1 MYSIILHY
9 ITLYSI
15 ILYYIV
21 FYYIILYYIV
31 FYYITLYY
39 IILYCI
45 LLYYIILYY
54 IYYIYYIYIIL
65 YIYTINPS
73 YISDYYTNFAK
84 EIPRK
89 FHENSM
95 KSPWNHHETS
105 PVSALSPS
113 IPSARAGHSALP
125 PTTLCPPRFPRGWS
139 LVPRPKIHPIL
150 DGENR
155 PKITSELVGFED
167 TANWPKELGKNP
179 MEMVIVCY
187 SYLPGSSLYGRCTH
201 CSRIWIPRWSV
212 GITCQKIF
220 PGQIKMSWDITQL

>member
-1 MYSIILHY
+1 
-9 ITLYSI
+9 
-15 ILYYIV
+15 
-21 FYYIILYYIV
+21 
-31 FYYITLYY
+31 
-39 IILYCI
+39 
-45 LLYYIILYY
+45 
-54 IYYIYYIYIIL
+54 
-65 YIYTINPS
+65 
-73 YISDYYTNFAK
+73 
-84 EIPRK
+84 
-89 FHENSM
+89 M

-155 PKITSELVGFED
+155 PKITSELVGFQD
-167 TANWPKELGKNP
+167 TEKWPKELGKNP

-220 PGQIKMSWDITQL
+220 PGQIKMSWDITQLWITMVIYPLVSEIALPSWSHKMRGFENSMKRPPNGPHHWYLFRF